1 MNKLNTITIVMFGAG
16 VILLYAG
23 IKDVNPKDVVT
34 LSLAGKS
41 PSTASTAST
50 TSGGTSPSVNT
61 HPAKPD
67 NNGTVTNV

>member
-41 PSTASTAST
+41 PSTASAST
-50 TSGGTSPSVNT
+50 TTGGTSPSVNT

-67 NNGTVTNV
+67 NNGRITNV